1 MELPHMHED
10 HVIFIQ
16 ATHERKRIKVTH
28 STEGNSFIFIKVYI
42 PLDYTSSSSEVKSN
56 CYYFWD
62 PNGKVGERCVTLLAS
77 QITRMELTDEVFDPT
92 QYIVPMQ

>member
-1 MELPHMHED
+1 MHDDYAIFMRATREGRRVRVSHSMEGNA
-10 HVIFIQ
+10 VIF
-16 ATHERKRIKVTH
+16 T
-28 STEGNSFIFIKVYI
+28 KVYI

-77 QITRMELTDEVFDPT
+77 QIKRMELTDEVFDPT